1 MRNQQ
6 NIFDNDTFFQGYQL
20 LRQNKYSANN
30 VEEKPALFSLIP
42 DLKGKRV
49 LDLGCGYGE
58 NCKVF
63 AEMGAS
69 YVLGIDLSEKMLEV
83 ARRENAHP
91 QVDYRVMNMEDIHTL
106 RDQFDIIISSL
117 ALHYIHDFD
126 GLVQKVSALLTDSGY
141 FIFTQEHPIAT
152 APKGGLSWRM
162 DNGQVTGMLL
172 TDYAPEGKREVTWF
186 VDGVIKF
193 HRRTDT
199 ILNTLIGNGFMIC
212 RVLEP
217 SVPADMIEREP
228 ILSRCLHAPDYLMVK
243 AKKLPEEIR
252 KAIND

>member
-58 NCKVF
+58 NCKEF
-63 AEMGAS
+63 AKMGAS

-83 ARRENAHP
+83 AQRDNAHP
-91 QVDYRVMNMEDIHTL
+91 QVEYRVMNMEDIHTL
-106 RDQFDIIISSL
+106 SGQFDIIISSL

-126 GLVQKVSALLTDSGY
+126 ALVKKISLLLKDSGY
-141 FIFTQEHPIAT
+141 FIFTQEHPITT
-152 APKGGLSWRM
+152 APKGGLSWRKE
-162 DNGQVTGMLL
+162 GEQITGMLL
-172 TDYAPEGKREVTWF
+172 TDYAAEGKREVTWF

-199 ILNTLIGNGFMIC
+199 ILNTLTANGFMIH

-217 SVPADMIEREP
+217 SVSADMIDREP

-243 AKKLPEEIR
+243 AKKLPEAMQ
-252 KAIND
+252 KALND